1 MNFIDVLQDRRKE
14 VELLDDCIGEALTKR
29 AVPITITLSAATYL
43 AIREGF
49 LKVSCLS

>member
-1 MNFIDVLQDRRKE
+1 MNFIDVFQDRRKE

-29 AVPITITLSAATYL
+29 AVPITITLSASTYL

-49 LKVSCLS
+49 LKVRCL